1 MSLGEFARAN
11 GVNAQRLKWW
21 RKADGSWLCLA
32 KRSSAPRVC
41 RRWQMAGH
49 RAGFRLFWRWKSRAR
64 TPSDGEVTQETKRLI
79 RQMAKANAGAPRYQ
93 RLVA

>member
-1 MSLGEFARAN
+1 
-11 GVNAQRLKWW
+11 
-21 RKADGSWLCLA
+21 
-32 KRSSAPRVC
+32 
-41 RRWQMAGH
+41 MAGH